1 MTKLLIFSIPQ
12 IGKKML
18 AALASILLGAAVSA
32 AGVDPLET
40 DAYIP
45 CDVDAENFEC
55 DIHRHGVNHTRAE
68 CMELP
73 VVTAN
78 LSTETVAVCA
88 CRAVSSPK
96 ASDAKGERACVV
108 CVCACCVR
116 VRACVWGGVHVRV
129 ALPVRANGKDGTRDS
144 QLRHHTPSLQS

>member
-1 MTKLLIFSIPQ
+1 
-12 IGKKML
+12 ML

-96 ASDAKGERACVV
+96 EDVGVHVCCVRVLCACVV

-129 ALPVRANGKDGTRDS
+129 ALLPVRANGKDGTYDF
-144 QLRHHTPSLQS
+144 QLRHHTPSLHSSFAVCVL

>member
-1 MTKLLIFSIPQ
+1 
-12 IGKKML
+12 ML
-18 AALASILLGAAVSA
+18 ALLASVLLGAAASA

-45 CDVDAENFEC
+45 CDVDAENSDC
-55 DIHRHGVNHTRAE
+55 DIYRHGVNHTRAE
-68 CMELP
+68 CLELP

-96 ASDAKGERACVV
+96 EDIGVHEVRVLCACMCACAWRGVEGYMFSSLFSACAHQRQV
-108 CVCACCVR
+108 CV
-116 VRACVWGGVHVRV
+116 
-129 ALPVRANGKDGTRDS
+129 L
-144 QLRHHTPSLQS
+144 